1 MLFKNT
7 LYQLYGR
14 TSSLIF
20 GLASVPIF
28 LHFLGSEAYGVVGL
42 YLSLVALTGLVDM
55 GVPVSAN
62 RQISTLLAQ
71 KASVLRISQTVR
83 SLEIFIWTVSA
94 LLLIGLTFSADY
106 LASEWLKTVLLSGDE
121 VEAALTLCAFAI
133 ALRFPVAFYNNLL
146 FALDRHASAN
156 IVVSIAALFRFLF
169 PVLLFLFFSTSLEMF
184 FYSQILANVLEV
196 FMCAKLVWRDK
207 MRFFCGPASLDALRP
222 ITKMMGS
229 LTGLSITA
237 IALSQLDKIVLSKVV
252 TLDVFGIYS
261 AAYSIAMGLLPI
273 AYSIGNASF
282 PEIVKC
288 NVRDLESHFQRVLR
302 KSITLIIILTT
313 PIVSCFVF
321 YSSQLIGF
329 VENFS
334 DNGALLLT
342 YLGLLTIGS
351 FVQCLGV
358 ILHSALLAQG
368 KPTGLFLANFLAL
381 LTFSLVYISF
391 ARSDGVLGV
400 CYTFIALNL
409 SIFGAQ
415 VYLILRN
422 GSFKEIWVNELG
434 IAARYLIILLT
445 GYYAVTL
452 FIPNFNNS
460 LVQVAFVLSLFGVLT
475 AMQLL
480 FYFRYFKWR

>member
-106 LASEWLKTVLLSGDE
+106 LASQWLKTVLLSGDE

-169 PVLLFLFFSTSLEMF
+169 PVLLFLFFS
-184 FYSQILANVLEV
+184 
-196 FMCAKLVWRDK
+196 
-207 MRFFCGPASLDALRP
+207 
-222 ITKMMGS
+222 
-229 LTGLSITA
+229 
-237 IALSQLDKIVLSKVV
+237 
-252 TLDVFGIYS
+252 
-261 AAYSIAMGLLPI
+261 
-273 AYSIGNASF
+273 
-282 PEIVKC
+282 
-288 NVRDLESHFQRVLR
+288 
-302 KSITLIIILTT
+302 
-313 PIVSCFVF
+313 
-321 YSSQLIGF
+321 
-329 VENFS
+329 
-334 DNGALLLT
+334 
-342 YLGLLTIGS
+342 
-351 FVQCLGV
+351 
-358 ILHSALLAQG
+358 
-368 KPTGLFLANFLAL
+368 
-381 LTFSLVYISF
+381 
-391 ARSDGVLGV
+391 
-400 CYTFIALNL
+400 
-409 SIFGAQ
+409 
-415 VYLILRN
+415 
-422 GSFKEIWVNELG
+422 
-434 IAARYLIILLT
+434 
-445 GYYAVTL
+445 
-452 FIPNFNNS
+452 
-460 LVQVAFVLSLFGVLT
+460 
-475 AMQLL
+475 
-480 FYFRYFKWR
+480 